1 MKIECDAFE
10 KIKLMESIQFSRFCP
25 FGHDDC
31 QKPECY
37 NCLNDMIDW
46 KIVDEEQPEWCT
58 DCKEYDQ
65 KAHCCHRWTNQIRRT
80 IDDLKNNYHN
90 NGKWNSIKNTVTVE
104 CSRCL
109 HKYIKSE
116 AMEYNYCPN
125 CGAKMREE

>member
-46 KIVDEEQPEWCT
+46 KIVDEELPEWCT

-80 IDDLKNNYHN
+80 IDDLKNKKLRRLEKL
-90 NGKWNSIKNTVTVE
+90 GTKCKILSVVPPTFRKNAALLT
-104 CSRCL
+104 
-109 HKYIKSE
+109 
-116 AMEYNYCPN
+116 P
-125 CGAKMREE
+125 